1 MSTNKILVISNNKK
15 LYSKKDKKLF
25 LNLNCF
31 HEDISKNIFKGNFF
45 KNNIIKPCM
54 NKKSYSNNSRQ
65 IEKMIISVSK
75 SLRKVLL

>member
-31 HEDISKNIFKGNFF
+31 HNDISKNIFKGNFF

-54 NKKSYSNNSRQ
+54 NKKSYSNNSHQ
-65 IEKMIISVSK
+65 IEK
-75 SLRKVLL
+75 

>member
-31 HEDISKNIFKGNFF
+31 HEDISKDIFKGNFF
-45 KNNIIKPCM
+45 KNNIVKPCM
-54 NKKSYSNNSRQ
+54 NKETYSSNSHQ
-65 IEKMIISVSK
+65 CIQYFIFIC
-75 SLRKVLL
+75 